1 MMLQRCIKRDQRR
14 QSYLLSGFS
23 LQSSEKQQSEP
34 NLLTYSRWAMRLD
47 AESEKRIQV
56 RPELVLISD
65 GYFDIKVLNATDM
78 DGKDNT
84 L

>member
-1 MMLQRCIKRDQRR
+1 MFLCT
-14 QSYLLSGFS
+14 
-23 LQSSEKQQSEP
+23 EKQQSEP

-65 GYFDIKVLNATDM
+65 GYFDIKVLNDILQPLIWMGRTTRSNVD
-78 DGKDNT
+78 
-84 L
+84 